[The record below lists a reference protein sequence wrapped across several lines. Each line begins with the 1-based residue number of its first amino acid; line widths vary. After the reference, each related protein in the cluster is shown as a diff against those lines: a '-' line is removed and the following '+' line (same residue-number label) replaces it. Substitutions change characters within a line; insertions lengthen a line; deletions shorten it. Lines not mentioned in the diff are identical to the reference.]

1 MMLKLKK
8 SEFVSS
14 KDSTDIN
21 EVASRNILISE
32 ISYGRKGFKYFIGYK
47 DDTKFNLLCIMLS
60 KTCEY
65 VKWFQIS
72 DIFY

>member
-8 SEFVSS
+8 GEFVSS

-21 EVASRNILISE
+21 EVADRNILISE

-47 DDTKFNLLCIMLS
+47 DDNKFNLLCIMLA
-60 KTCEY
+60 KTSEY